1 MPSFDTTTP
10 ANWPTTLV
18 PVPPEYRMALVYYA
32 AGHVQLRDDEVT
44 QDSRAASFIGSYK
57 QIMEVGQ

>member
-1 MPSFDTTTP
+1 M
-10 ANWPTTLV
+10 